1 MHRSDEHV
9 CVAPV
14 VLSLRQA
21 HRRSLAHIRCLK
33 PHVHSEVQSL
43 PNPHT
48 GIVPA
53 PRRSVGIRK
62 RSHTMTTVINYAP
75 LFPTPRLGL
84 AAPSALVVARGA
96 PPTGG
101 GV

>member
-1 MHRSDEHV
+1 
-9 CVAPV
+9 
-14 VLSLRQA
+14 
-21 HRRSLAHIRCLK
+21 
-33 PHVHSEVQSL
+33 
-43 PNPHT
+43 
-48 GIVPA
+48 
-53 PRRSVGIRK
+53 
-62 RSHTMTTVINYAP
+62 MTTFIRYAL